1 MVLSL
6 EREMRRRQ
14 FIALL
19 GGAAAV
25 WPLAARAQQRKVPVI
40 GILSARP
47 ASDKSS
53 DNYASLRD
61 GLRDAGFVEGRNI
74 IFEYRFAENRY
85 ERLPSLAAE
94 LVRLKVTVIFASGGG
109 VAPPAAKAATATI
122 PIVFTGGFD
131 PVQSGLVASLNHP
144 GGNITGV
151 SFSSNV
157 SESKRLGLLHAVVPG
172 MTMIGAMMN
181 PDNASTEVQVRDLNE
196 AARALGVKLQ
206 IANARNDGDFEP
218 AFGSFVRQGAG
229 GVLIAT
235 DLFLNSRIEQ
245 LATLAARHSLP
256 TIYGGANNASEFAA
270 DGALMSYGAS
280 TLPAFRQA
288 GLYIGRI
295 LHGEKPGDL
304 PVMLPTKYQLF
315 INLKTAKALG
325 IEVPPTLSAIADEVI
340 E

>member
-1 MVLSL
+1 MTLK
-6 EREMRRRQ
+6 RRD
-14 FIALL
+14 FITLL
-19 GGAAAV
+19 GGAAAA

-40 GILSARP
+40 GILSSRA

-53 DNYASLRD
+53 DIYASLRD

-74 IFEYRFAENRY
+74 IFEYRFAENHY

-94 LVRLKVTVIFASGGG
+94 LVRLKVAVIFASGGG

-151 SFSSNV
+151 TFSSNV

-172 MTMIGAMMN
+172 VTVIGALMN
-181 PDNASTEVQVRDLNE
+181 PDNASTAVQVRDLNE

-206 IANARNDGDFEP
+206 IANSRNDGDFEP

-229 GVLIAT
+229 GVLIAG
-235 DLFLNSRIEQ
+235 DVFLNSRIEQ
-245 LATLAARHSLP
+245 LAALAARHSLP
-256 TIYGGANNASEFAA
+256 TIYSGGNLSEFAA
-270 DGALMSYGAS
+270 GGALMSYGANPL
-280 TLPAFRQA
+280 TAFRQA

-304 PVMLPTKYQLF
+304 PVMLPTKYELF

-325 IEVPPTLSAIADEVI
+325 LEIPPTLSAIADEVI